1 MAAIY
6 KRLSTKVQAD
16 TNLAEVL
23 ISLKNGNDYF
33 VRSKSGIFVT
43 PDNFRNGEIVV
54 NRRKVGND
62 VQYHEDQLKKMNALC
77 AYIMGKVSDT
87 PKEQINSVWF
97 KEVVDRFNHPE
108 NTLQRLRLKR
118 VFTSWQRNIWKR
130 KIFR

>member
-23 ISLKNGNDYF
+23 ISLRNGKDYF

-62 VQYHEDQLKKMNALC
+62 VQYHEDQLKKMNDLC

-97 KEVVDRFNHPE
+97 KEVVDQFNHPE
-108 NTLQRLRLKR
+108 KYIPEIEVKKTFYEK
-118 VFTSWQRNIWKR
+118 
-130 KIFR
+130 

>member
-23 ISLKNGNDYF
+23 ISLRNGKDYF

-54 NRRKVGND
+54 NRR
-62 VQYHEDQLKKMNALC
+62 
-77 AYIMGKVSDT
+77 
-87 PKEQINSVWF
+87 
-97 KEVVDRFNHPE
+97 
-108 NTLQRLRLKR
+108 
-118 VFTSWQRNIWKR
+118 
-130 KIFR
+130 

>member
-1 MAAIY
+1 M
-6 KRLSTKVQAD
+6 
-16 TNLAEVL
+16 
-23 ISLKNGNDYF
+23 
-33 VRSKSGIFVT
+33 RSKSGIFVT

-108 NTLQRLRLKR
+108 NTLQRLRLKE
-118 VFTSWQRNIWKR
+118 FYELAEEYLEK
-130 KIFR
+130 KDFR

>member
-62 VQYHEDQLKKMNALC
+62 VQYHEDQLKKMNDLC